1 MGIDFLEC
9 CFRIVKEFKIDRWRD
24 LDIRKLDVPRNKKGV
39 LVGATAGDV
48 ARWVE
53 VRMVARGQVP
63 PPDLWPRVQA
73 CIAATVS
80 VPPAAVAPTSRIIE
94 DLGFT

>member
-1 MGIDFLEC
+1 MGIDFLDC
-9 CFRIVKEFKIDRWRD
+9 SFRIENEFRLKPRD
-24 LDIRKLDVPRNKKGV
+24 LAIDKLDFPRTKRGT

-53 VRMVARGQVP
+53 FCMVARGNQP
-63 PPDLWPRVQA
+63 PTDLWPRVQA

-80 VPPAAVAPTSRIIE
+80 VPPEQVAPTSRIIE
-94 DLGFT
+94 DLGFA

>member
-1 MGIDFLEC
+1 MGIDFLDC
-9 CFRIVKEFKIDRWRD
+9 CLRIEEEFKLTETD
-24 LDIRKLDVPRNKKGV
+24 LDVRKLDVPRNPKGV
-39 LVGATAGDV
+39 LIGATASDV

-53 VRMVARGQVP
+53 VCMVAQGKEP

-80 VPPAAVAPTSRIIE
+80 LPPEKVMPTSRIIE